1 MRSPKPPP
9 SPTDAEW
16 LAHLD
21 AQARSGLSVPEYARQ
36 HGLKADTLY
45 KRRRRLAASRL
56 VPIAVETATP
66 CELAFPDGRVLRFP
80 ATLSPDALRAFAL
93 AVSPR

>member
-9 SPTDAEW
+9 TLTDAEW

-21 AQARSGLSVPEYARQ
+21 ALARSGLSVPEYARQ

-45 KRRRRLAASRL
+45 KRRFAPGADRDRDRR
-56 VPIAVETATP
+56 
-66 CELAFPDGRVLRFP
+66 
-80 ATLSPDALRAFAL
+80 AL
-93 AVSPR
+93 

>member
-1 MRSPKPPP
+1 MRSPKLPP

-21 AQARSGLSVPEYARQ
+21 AQARSGLSIPEYARQ
-36 HGLKADTLY
+36 HGLKPDTLY
-45 KRRRRLAASRL
+45 KRRRRLATARL
-56 VPIAVETATP
+56 VPIAVETAAP
-66 CELAFPDGRVLRFP
+66 CELAFPDGRTLRFP
-80 ATLSPDALRAFAL
+80 ATLSPDALRAFVL

>member
-16 LAHLD
+16 LAHID
-21 AQARSGLSVPEYARQ
+21 AQARSGLSVLEYARQ

-56 VPIAVETATP
+56 VPIAVEAAAS

-80 ATLSPDALRAFAL
+80 ATLAPDTLRAFVL

>member
-16 LAHLD
+16 LAHID

-56 VPIAVETATP
+56 VPIAVETAAL

-80 ATLSPDALRAFAL
+80 ATLAPDALRAFAL

>member
-9 SPTDAEW
+9 TLTDAEW
-16 LAHLD
+16 RAHLD
-21 AQARSGLSVPEYARQ
+21 ALARSGLSVPEYARQ

-56 VPIAVETATP
+56 VPIAVETAAP

-80 ATLSPDALRAFAL
+80 ATLAPDALRAFVL